1 MNLTPELI
9 WFLAGLALI
18 LAEFAVPGVIL
29 VFFGMG
35 AWVVALALWLGWIE
49 APGAQAVLFTI
60 ASVAFL
66 FGLRR
71 FVRGWFQGDTKDRD
85 ASLLEEFIGK
95 EVVVSSDI
103 PGGPA
108 VGKVEL
114 KGTEWNARCAT
125 PLAKGAR
132 AVVVARDGLVLVVA

>member
-35 AWVVALALWLGWIE
+35 AWVVALALWLGLIE
-49 APGAQAVLFTI
+49 APVAQAVLFTI

-85 ASLLEEFIGK
+85 ATLLEEFIGK